1 MFQDILLRLVSAP
14 FDSLVKRDSTCTG
27 GSQECEKPA
36 SSSYKKAIILG
47 VLVPVAVIVLLFSC
61 IFMHLKHKSRKE
73 LIEMENDPQFDG
85 NLEFYEYDTPQ
96 IANTFNQVN
105 NSSLLGRDNDI
116 DYEKEGEYENKHQ
129 SNNQNRNVTNPF
141 E

>member
-1 MFQDILLRLVSAP
+1 MFQDIIIRLLSVPL
-14 FDSLVKRDSTCTG
+14 DTLMKRDSTCTG

-36 SSSYKKAIILG
+36 STNYKKAIILG
-47 VLVPVAVIVLLFSC
+47 VLIPLAVIVVLFSA
-61 IFMHLKHKSRKE
+61 IFIHLKQKSRKE
-73 LIEMENDPQFDG
+73 KLELENDPQFDG

-105 NSSLLGRDNDI
+105 NSSLLGKDNNI
-116 DYEKEGEYENKHQ
+116 DYDKEGEYENKHQ
-129 SNNQNRNVTNPF
+129 FTTHNRGVTNPF